1 MSLGGPASKAPRE
14 AEGRASAKREFDGT
28 GRDGRTGRDGEQKC
42 PLKFFIL
49 CRYID
54 KVYTYLY
61 TK

>member
-1 MSLGGPASKAPRE
+1 MTKQPQCPSGVQCTHFRKTRPKA
-14 AEGRASAKREFDGT
+14 EFDGT
-28 GRDGRTGRDGEQKC
+28 GWTDGTVDQKG